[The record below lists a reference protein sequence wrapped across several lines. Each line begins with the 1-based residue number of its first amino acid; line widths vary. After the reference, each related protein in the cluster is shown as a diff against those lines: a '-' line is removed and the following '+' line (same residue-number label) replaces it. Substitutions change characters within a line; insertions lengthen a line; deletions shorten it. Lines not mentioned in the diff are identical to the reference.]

1 MKLRYMR
8 ISVSDVLSG
17 MGVDLCSRF
26 ANYKQMCFDDLVSS
40 IWSPFIKHKFT
51 D

>member
-1 MKLRYMR
+1 MKPRYMR
-8 ISVSDVLSG
+8 ISMSDVLRG
-17 MGVDLCSRF
+17 IGVDFCSRF

-40 IWSPFIKHKFT
+40 IWSPLRKHKFT